1 VATPGNAS
9 ASVTW
14 HAAASNG
21 HTITGYTV
29 TSAPDGKTCTTAG
42 SLTCTV
48 NSLTNGTS
56 YTFTVTATSSAGT
69 GPASPPSAAVVP
81 ATVPGAPTGV
91 AGTPGDET
99 ALVSWMAPASS
110 GGKAI
115 TGYTVTSVPGGKTC
129 TTSGALSCSVFGLT
143 NGTAYTFS
151 ATATNPVGTGPA
163 STASLSVTPMTVA
176 GATYVV
182 ISPTRLVDSRTS
194 KGGLTKLSA
203 NHHQTVTF
211 SGGPIPT
218 DALALTGNLTVTN
231 QTAAGYFSLTTD
243 PNDAPLTSTL
253 NFPVGD
259 NRANGVTV
267 PLNTSG
273 PTPTL
278 SFVYVAHGGATA
290 DVILDV
296 TGYFVP

>member
-1 VATPGNAS
+1 LTVPLNTSGPTPTLSFVYVAHGGATAD
-9 ASVTW
+9 V
-14 HAAASNG
+14 
-21 HTITGYTV
+21 ILDVTGYFV
-29 TSAPDGKTCTTAG
+29 AD
-42 SLTCTV
+42 
-48 NSLTNGTS
+48 
-56 YTFTVTATSSAGT
+56 
-69 GPASPPSAAVVP
+69 AS
-81 ATVPGAPTGV
+81 
-91 AGTPGDET
+91 
-99 ALVSWMAPASS
+99 
-110 GGKAI
+110 
-115 TGYTVTSVPGGKTC
+115 
-129 TTSGALSCSVFGLT
+129 
-143 NGTAYTFS
+143 
-151 ATATNPVGTGPA
+151 
-163 STASLSVTPMTVA
+163 